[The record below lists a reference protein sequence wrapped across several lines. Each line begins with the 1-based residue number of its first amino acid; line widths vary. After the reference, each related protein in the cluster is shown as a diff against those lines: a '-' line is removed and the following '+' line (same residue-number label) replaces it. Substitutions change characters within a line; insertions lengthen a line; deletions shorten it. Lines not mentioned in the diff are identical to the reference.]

1 MRRALALALAMCAV
15 AGARAGTALVGA
27 RASAS
32 GEAYAVESIEDSD
45 AWMRDAWTRD
55 NRVMARHAHGAP
67 TLVRMFDGLR
77 ARERVSVTYS
87 TLQRGWT
94 DAGVSREFD
103 ARALETAEEGG
114 EGEGEGGDGEGEGDG
129 SEGGD
134 GRRERSGGDR
144 DRGEKK
150 IRFFTTSVAPRTL
163 QHMLNKYGGTV
174 ESTIEAITHRLE
186 IDPQNPFLLG
196 DLGHTYRI
204 LGDNERAAEVFTKAL
219 RQMEHPELF
228 QMLGTCLM
236 VTDRVDE
243 AIATFRRGADAF
255 PQDLSNRFSLA
266 LVSLELDDL
275 HEAINELEAI
285 VRLSPNFAGG
295 LANEHLQAAKLAV
308 QRRSSGKLDTG
319 MFVMFIATLAVI
331 AWLKCARFLQRKKKK
346 ARGSKVFKSS

>member
-1 MRRALALALAMCAV
+1 MRRAFACAV
-15 AGARAGTALVGA
+15 IACAVVSARAGTALVSA
-27 RASAS
+27 RVDDASD
-32 GEAYAVESIEDSD
+32 AYVVESIEDSD
-45 AWMRDAWTRD
+45 AWTREAWTRD

-77 ARERVSVTYS
+77 TRERVSVTYS
-87 TLQRGWT
+87 TLQRGWS

-103 ARALETAEEGG
+103 ARALEAADDGG
-114 EGEGEGGDGEGEGDG
+114 EGESEGADGDGYGDR

-134 GRRERSGGDR
+134 GRRDRSGGDR

-150 IRFFTTSVAPRTL
+150 IRYFTTNVKPRTL

-174 ESTIEAITHRLE
+174 ESAIEAITHRLE
-186 IDPQNPFLLG
+186 IDPQNPFLLD

-204 LGDNERAAEVFTKAL
+204 LGDNERAAEVFSKAL
-219 RQMEHPELF
+219 RQVEHPELF
-228 QMLGTCLM
+228 QLLGTCLM

-275 HEAINELEAI
+275 HEAIKELEAI
-285 VRLSPNFAGG
+285 VRLSPNYAGG
-295 LANEHLQAAKLAV
+295 LANEHLQSAKLAL
-308 QRRSSGKLDTG
+308 QRRSSGRLDTG
-319 MFVMFIATLAVI
+319 MFVMFIATVAVI

-346 ARGSKVFKSS
+346 ARGSKMFKSS